1 MIDEL
6 ERNRWVRIVEDLIS
20 GEYAELLFPDVRRAK
35 HAMRTCV
42 SILRD
47 IDLPFDAHYPIS
59 DMWVKVCWKVRFL
72 PNTSMNVHNFGWRP
86 R

>member
-1 MIDEL
+1 MDEL

-35 HAMRTCV
+35 HAMQTCV

-47 IDLPFDAHYPIS
+47 IDLPFDAHYHIS
-59 DMWVKVCWKVRFL
+59 DMWVKVCGKVRFL
-72 PNTSMNVHNFGWRP
+72 PNTSMNVHNFGWRS

>member
-1 MIDEL
+1 MMDEL

-35 HAMRTCV
+35 HAMQTCM

-47 IDLPFDAHYPIS
+47 IDLPFDVHYPIS
-59 DMWVKVCWKVRFL
+59 DMWVKVCGKVMFL
-72 PNTSMNVHNFGWRP
+72 PNTSRNVHHFGWRS